1 MAAVVLDKSC
11 GSIVVFCKTN
21 VKKGSNDIISDPNLN
36 IIFYE
41 CMQESKNHVDYDVN
55 ENWKIIQSETICVG
69 LEFGRFIVVFCVVLF
84 SF

>member
-36 IIFYE
+36 IIIYK

-55 ENWKIIQSETICVG
+55 EYWKINNTIRDNLCWT
-69 LEFGRFIVVFCVVLF
+69 RI
-84 SF
+84 